1 LIFVGV
7 PKTKFNL
14 LGIGQILNDL
24 TSNYDLKAAQLLDNR
39 LIWGRSH
46 ILSAIWH
53 ARKAYQNNRMIS
65 QSFSM
70 EILLYS
76 AGLRQ
81 IKKAVG
87 LLGVT
92 DTTESVLGVLI
103 GENESKI
110 LNACTA
116 AQKAFNLN
124 LDLDLL
130 NNYHLKHQ
138 YVLKMLKDEGF
149 AGEDFSYSEIENAI
163 MQKISLLA
171 LE

>member
-1 LIFVGV
+1 MNPLE
-7 PKTKFNL
+7 
-14 LGIGQILNDL
+14 IGQILNEL
-24 TSNYDLKAAQLLDNR
+24 ALNYDLKATQLLDNR
-39 LIWGRSH
+39 LIWGHSH

-65 QSFSM
+65 KSLSM

-76 AGLRQ
+76 AGFRQ

-103 GENESKI
+103 GDNEIKI
-110 LNACTA
+110 INACKDAQTA
-116 AQKAFNLN
+116 LKLD

-130 NNYHLKHQ
+130 YDYNLKLQ
-138 YVLKMLKDEGF
+138 YVLKMLKAEGF
-149 AGEDFSYSEIENAI
+149 DGGDFSYSEIENAI
-163 MQKISLLA
+163 LQRISLLA